1 MHRIASGLSITDQTM
16 TNGNTTTTTILGRV
30 FGVCIL
36 AIIVN
41 GDDG

>member
-16 TNGNTTTTTILGRV
+16 TNRNTTTTTIFGWV
-30 FGVCIL
+30 FRVCIL
-36 AIIVN
+36 AIITN